1 MESETDLKRHGK
13 PKVQL
18 YYGYVIV
25 AIAFIIHLVSFSISD
40 SYGVFINPWLN
51 DLGWSRAIISGAY
64 SLSFVLMGTLAI
76 IMGIVTDKYGP
87 RLALSI
93 CAVCLGVGFLLMSQM
108 QLQWQLYL
116 FYGVIFGIGMS
127 GIWAP
132 LLSLISRW
140 FIVRRGLITGIVI
153 SGGGLG
159 AFIGPPII
167 TRLIDIYGWRNSS
180 LILGGFALLV
190 VLLAAQF
197 LKRDPAQVKQLPFG
211 KNNVP
216 EKDLESTAQS
226 FSLKEA
232 IGTSQFWI
240 IFSIFFC
247 IAFYTFSML
256 VHIMPH
262 AIQLGIP
269 TFSAAY
275 ILGSISGIGIIGNFV
290 MGTVCDKIGPRKI
303 FIISF
308 IMMSAALFWLVQ
320 AREMW
325 MFYVFSVVFGFN
337 HGGNASAQAPILARI
352 FGLKAHG
359 SIFGMAQ
366 FGFTLGGALGP
377 LITGYIFDLTGRY
390 QPAFILC
397 GAMGIIGLVL
407 AVMLRPTK
415 RINSVI

>member
-1 MESETDLKRHGK
+1 MESKTDLKRHGK

-40 SYGVFINPWLN
+40 SYGVLINPWL
-51 DLGWSRAIISGAY
+51 DDFGWSRAIISGAY

-76 IMGIVTDKYGP
+76 IIGIVTDKYGP

-93 CAVCLGVGFLLMSQM
+93 CAVCLGVGFFMISQM
-108 QLQWQLYL
+108 QLPWQLYL
-116 FYGVIFGIGMS
+116 FYGVVFGIGMS

-132 LLSLISRW
+132 LLSVISRW
-140 FIVRRGLITGIVI
+140 FTERRGLITGIVI

-159 AFIGPPII
+159 AFIGPPTI
-167 TRLIDIYGWRNSS
+167 TKLMETYGWRNSS
-180 LILGGFALLV
+180 MILGGVALLV
-190 VLLAAQF
+190 ILVAAQF
-197 LKRDPAQVKQLPFG
+197 LKRDPAQVRQLPFG
-211 KNNVP
+211 KNNVQ
-216 EKDLESTAQS
+216 EKDLESTAHS
-226 FSLKEA
+226 FSLREA
-232 IGTSQFWI
+232 IRTSQFWI
-240 IFSIFFC
+240 IFSILFC
-247 IAFYTFSML
+247 LSFYTFSTM

-269 TFSAAY
+269 AFSAAY
-275 ILGSISGIGIIGNFV
+275 ILGSISGASIIGNFV

-308 IMMSAALFWLVQ
+308 VMMSAALFWLAQ
-320 AREMW
+320 AGETW

-337 HGGNASAQAPILARI
+337 HGGNAPAQAPILARI

-397 GAMGIIGLVL
+397 GAMGIIGLIL
-407 AVMLRPTK
+407 AVILRPTK
-415 RINSVI
+415 RIDSVI

>member
-1 MESETDLKRHGK
+1 MKSTADVKQNPR
-13 PKVQL
+13 PRIQL

-40 SYGVFINPWLN
+40 SYGAFLNPWLN
-51 DLGWSRAIISGAY
+51 DFGWSRAIISGAY

-76 IMGIVTDKYGP
+76 VMGIVTDKYGP

-93 CAVCLGVGFLLMSQM
+93 CAVCLGVGFLLMFQM
-108 QLQWQLYL
+108 QLPWQLYL
-116 FYGVIFGIGMS
+116 FYGIIFGIGMS

-132 LLSLISRW
+132 LLSVISRW
-140 FIVRRGLITGIVI
+140 FIEKRGLITGIVI

-167 TRLIDIYGWRNSS
+167 TKLIETSGWRHSF
-180 LILGGFALLV
+180 LMLGGFALFV
-190 VLLAAQF
+190 IFVAAQF
-197 LKRDPAQVKQLPFG
+197 LKRDPTQVSRVSFNKNAAQRT
-211 KNNVP
+211 
-216 EKDLESTAQS
+216 DLESTEYN

-232 IGTSQFWI
+232 VKTPQFWI
-240 IFSIFFC
+240 IFSVLFC
-247 IAFYTFSML
+247 LSFYTFSTM
-256 VHIMPH
+256 VHLMPH

-269 TFSAAY
+269 TLSAAY
-275 ILGSISGIGIIGNFV
+275 ILSSISGASIIGNFI
-290 MGTVCDKIGPRKI
+290 MGTICDKIGPRKV

-308 IMMSAALFWLVQ
+308 ILMSAALFWLAQ
-320 AREMW
+320 AGEIW
-325 MFYVFSVVFGFN
+325 MLYLFSVIFGFN
-337 HGGNASAQAPILARI
+337 HGGNAPAQAPLLARI

-377 LITGYIFDLTGRY
+377 LVTGYIFDVTGGY

-397 GAMGIIGLVL
+397 GAIGIIGLIL
-407 AVMLRPTK
+407 AVVLRPTK